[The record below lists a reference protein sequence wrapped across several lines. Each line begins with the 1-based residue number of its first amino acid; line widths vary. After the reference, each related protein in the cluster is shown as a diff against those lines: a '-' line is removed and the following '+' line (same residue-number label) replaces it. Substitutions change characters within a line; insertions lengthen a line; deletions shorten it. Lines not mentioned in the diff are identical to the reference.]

1 MATNMREN
9 VNSSRKTIDK
19 ALRVL
24 TAFSSTQPE
33 LTIGELAE
41 SLHLH
46 KSVVSRV
53 VSSLRDWRMLEKD
66 PHTQKLRIGENAFRI
81 GSLFSLHDH
90 LSRVSRPDMEE
101 LVAKTEQSSHVSVL
115 DRQQILVVATVES
128 PKALRVIMRLGER
141 RSLHS
146 TAAGKLFLASS
157 NGLLDAVLGK
167 RLEAFTP
174 NTIRSPV
181 ELRKAVNQA
190 RRDRVAWNCGESSV
204 GAGAV
209 AAPIFDHAGKIIAAL
224 STVYPLS
231 VVDEHARKKIGRA
244 TIAAARAISREFTYS
259 P

>member
-1 MATNMREN
+1 MRATE
-9 VNSSRKTIDK
+9 NSSRKTIDK

-24 TAFSSTQPE
+24 TAFSSAEPE

-41 SLHLH
+41 RLHLH

-66 PHTQKLRIGENAFRI
+66 PQTQKIRIGENAFRI
-81 GSLFSLHDH
+81 GSLYALHDN
-90 LSRVSRPDMEE
+90 LSRISKPRMDE
-101 LVAKTEQSSHVSVL
+101 LVAKTEQSSHVTVL
-115 DRQQILVVATVES
+115 DRQQLLVVATVDS

-141 RSLHS
+141 RSLHA
-146 TAAGKLFLASS
+146 TAAGKLFLAMTKD
-157 NGLLDAVLGK
+157 LVDAVLAK

-174 NTIRSPV
+174 ETITLPA
-181 ELRKAVNQA
+181 ELRKAVDRV
-190 RRDRVAWNCGESSV
+190 RRDQLAWNFGESSV

-209 AAPIFDHAGKIIAAL
+209 AAPIFDRTGQMIAAL

-231 VVDEHARKKIGRA
+231 VADEPARQKIGRA
-244 TIAAARAISREFTYS
+244 TAAAARSISRELGYS